1 VKLKDYSTIGKR
13 KYGEK
18 CEWKNC
24 GWDDA
29 TCDVH
34 HINYEYQQKLENR
47 IREAY
52 KSNKTNIYIELIQ
65 IAHDSGFRD
74 FDKKKLQLAKCDMTH
89 NLAVLCPNHHR
100 YVHEHKISMDILKYI
115 PKRS

>member
-1 VKLKDYSTIGKR
+1 LKDYSEIGKR

-18 CEWKNC
+18 CEWKDC
-24 GWDDA
+24 GWNEA

-34 HINYEYQQKLENR
+34 HINYEFQQKLEEK
-47 IREAY
+47 IRDAY
-52 KSNKTNIYIELIQ
+52 KQKKSNLFMELIQ
-65 IAHDSGFRD
+65 VAHDSGFRS
-74 FDKKKLQLAKCDMTH
+74 FDKKTLQLGKCDMTH

-100 YVHEHKISMDILKYI
+100 YVHQKNISMDILKQI